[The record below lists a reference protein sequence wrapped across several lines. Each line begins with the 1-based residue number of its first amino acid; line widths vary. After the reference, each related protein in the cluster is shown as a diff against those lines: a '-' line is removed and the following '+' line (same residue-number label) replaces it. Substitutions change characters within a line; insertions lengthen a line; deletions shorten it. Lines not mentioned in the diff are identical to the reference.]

1 MFQIIGL
8 LLLGIIVGIIFSYL
22 RGKILSGVIRNVNTS
37 EKFNS
42 EKFKAGLVQLNDKV
56 KWARD
61 FVNEFN
67 LRKVIIHLSIL
78 LFLFS
83 IIAGVF
89 YYKGRMNS
97 PIQINLAYEKEFK
110 MKLDGDY
117 LHKPK
122 NSQEL
127 MVVDDKGNVIKEIK
141 VKDIPELKKRL
152 KVFDFQLVPIFV
164 AGGGIGD
171 GIEGELGAGISWLRY
186 FQWRIENFLTQKGIY
201 LGTSYKF
208 KQLENSAIGVAI
220 GKGYKEGDSRVL
232 FYWRW
237 RF

>member
-22 RGKILSGVIRNVNTS
+22 RGKITN
-37 EKFNS
+37 
-42 EKFKAGLVQLNDKV
+42 KV
-56 KWARD
+56 KDEAKEKISWKKFR
-61 FVNEFN
+61 
-67 LRKVIIHLSIL
+67 
-78 LFLFS
+78 
-83 IIAGVF
+83 AGVF
-89 YYKGRMNS
+89 RLTDPVSWLKTLATWFNIRNLVIAGIITGAVYGVGWYQGRMGK
-97 PIQINLAYEKEFK
+97 PVQINLAYEKEFK